1 MPRSPTSFAGLT
13 RSYIQPQDHPMKLLT
28 PFCSLALLLLTGCAS
43 MSGGRSAHFSNW
55 APGTSPAEVGT
66 RVAERFFKH
75 ELDYVDG
82 SRPFVIYP
90 EVISWYGSLEVARL
104 TKNKDLQDRF
114 VRKFDY
120 FLTPDGAKHINPA
133 AHVDYSVFGAVPL
146 ENYLLT
152 KNQKYLTLGK
162 GFADRQWDKPT
173 ADGVTSEARYWVDDI
188 YMMSLVQTQAFR
200 ATGDRKY
207 LDRAALMAVAY
218 LDKLQQPNG
227 LFFHAPDTPF
237 FWSRGNGWFAAG
249 IAEVLT
255 DLPENHPQRARILAG
270 FKKMMVTLLATQSEE
285 GRWRQLV
292 DKPEAWLESSGTGMF
307 AFAMVTGV
315 KQGWLDAKTYGPAAR
330 RAWLALVKNLDA
342 NAAVAD
348 VCIGTN
354 TAVSQ
359 RVTAPAAQLKYYLDR
374 GRATGDLHG
383 QAPIMWTAMAL
394 LR

>member
-1 MPRSPTSFAGLT
+1 
-13 RSYIQPQDHPMKLLT
+13 
-28 PFCSLALLLLTGCAS
+28 
-43 MSGGRSAHFSNW
+43 MSGGRSSHFSNW

-82 SRPFVIYP
+82 SRPYVIYP

-104 TKNKDLQDRF
+104 TKNKDLQERF
-114 VRKFDY
+114 VRKLDY
-120 FLTPDGAKHINPA
+120 FMTPDGARRINLV

-152 KNQKYLTLGK
+152 KDQKYLTLGK

-173 ADGVTSEARYWVDDI
+173 PDGVTSEARYWVDDI

-207 LDRAALMAVAY
+207 LDRAATMAVAY

-227 LFFHAPDTPF
+227 LFYHAPDTPF

-285 GRWRQLV
+285 GLWRQLV

-315 KQGWLDAKTYGPAAR
+315 KKGWLPADTYGPAAR
-330 RAWLALVKNLDA
+330 KAWLALVKNLDA
-342 NAAVAD
+342 NANVAD

-354 TAVSQ
+354 TAVNQ
-359 RVTAPAAQLKYYLDR
+359 RVTDPAAQLKYYLDR

-394 LR
+394 MR